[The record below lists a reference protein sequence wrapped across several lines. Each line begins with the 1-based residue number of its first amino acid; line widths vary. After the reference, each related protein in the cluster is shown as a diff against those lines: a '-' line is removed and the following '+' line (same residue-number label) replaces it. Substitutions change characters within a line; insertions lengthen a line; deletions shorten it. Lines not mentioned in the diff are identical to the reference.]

1 MILSSAPIHA
11 LAWAAVAAYALSAF
25 GRPVWGARAQFVAL
39 VLHGLSLVAAFG
51 LEADAGQGIRWG
63 FAPVLSLTAWLVL
76 TVHFTET
83 RLVPIAGL
91 RRIFAA
97 IGAASV
103 LLALTFPGDV
113 VIVSYSIYAPL
124 HWTLGIA
131 AYGLFGVAVV
141 HAAMLDRAERQIRQM
156 RQEGGQGLLG
166 MPLLS
171 LERLTFL
178 FVEAGFI
185 VLTLAIVIGL
195 LTMAHWRWGDHKTV
209 LSLASWATFAALIV
223 GRRTRGWRGRQATR
237 WVYAGAVLILLAY
250 VGSRFVFEVVLQ
262 RAPTGL
268 GS

>member
-1 MILSSAPIHA
+1 MILSSAPVHA
-11 LAWAAVAAYALSAF
+11 LAWAAVVAYLLSVS
-25 GRPVWGARAQFVAL
+25 GRPAWSVRAQLVAL
-39 VLHGLSLVAAFG
+39 VLHGLSLAAAFAA
-51 LEADAGQGIRWG
+51 EAGAGQGIRWG

-83 RLVPIAGL
+83 RLVPISGL
-91 RRIFAA
+91 RRAFGLV
-97 IGAASV
+97 GAASV
-103 LLALTFPGDV
+103 ALAQAFPGDV
-113 VIVSYSIYAPL
+113 VIVSYSLYAPL

-131 AYGLFGVAVV
+131 AYALFGVAVV
-141 HAAMLDRAERQIRQM
+141 HAAMLDAAERQM
-156 RQEGGQGLLG
+156 RRKAGAGLLG

-178 FVEAGFI
+178 FVEAGFV
-185 VLTLAIVIGL
+185 VLTLAIAIGL

-237 WVYAGAVLILLAY
+237 WVYAGAALMLLAY

-262 RAPTGL
+262 RAPAGL
-268 GS
+268 GN

>member
-1 MILSSAPIHA
+1 MILSSDLVHA
-11 LAWAAVAAYALSAF
+11 LAWAAVAAYVLSAF
-25 GRPVWGARAQFVAL
+25 GRPPWGARAQAAAL
-39 VLHGLSLVAAFG
+39 VLHGLSIAASFG

-76 TVHFTET
+76 TVHFTES
-83 RLVPIAGL
+83 RLVPISGL

-103 LLALTFPGDV
+103 LLALAFPGDV
-113 VIVSYSIYAPL
+113 VIVPHSAYAPL

-131 AYGLFGVAVV
+131 AYALFGVAVV
-141 HAAMLDRAERQIRQM
+141 HAAMLDHAERQLRQKA
-156 RQEGGQGLLG
+156 GDGVLGL
-166 MPLLS
+166 PLLS

-178 FVEAGFI
+178 FVEAGFA

-195 LTMAHWRWGDHKTV
+195 FTLAHWRWGDHKSV

-237 WVYAGAVLILLAY
+237 WVYAGAVLMLLAY
-250 VGSRFVFEVVLQ
+250 VGSRFVFEVV
-262 RAPTGL
+262 
-268 GS
+268 

>member
-1 MILSSAPIHA
+1 MILTSAPVHA
-11 LAWAAVAAYALSAF
+11 LAWAAIAAYVLSVLV
-25 GRPVWGARAQFVAL
+25 RPAWGARAQVVAL
-39 VLHGLSLVAAFG
+39 VLHGLSLAGAFAV
-51 LEADAGQGIRWG
+51 EADAGQGIRWG

-83 RLVPIAGL
+83 RLVPISGL
-91 RRIFAA
+91 RRVFALM
-97 IGAASV
+97 GAASV
-103 LLALTFPGDV
+103 LLALMFPGDV
-113 VIVSYSIYAPL
+113 VIVSYSVYAPL

-131 AYGLFGVAVV
+131 AYALFGVAVV
-141 HAAMLDRAERQIRQM
+141 HAAMLDAAERQM
-156 RQEGGQGLLG
+156 RQKAGAGLLG

-178 FVEAGFI
+178 FVEAGFV
-185 VLTLAIVIGL
+185 VLTLAILIGL
-195 LTMAHWRWGDHKTV
+195 FTMAHWRWGDHKTV

-237 WVYAGAVLILLAY
+237 WVYVGAVLMLLAY

-268 GS
+268 GN